1 VSPEERHEF
10 SSEMVTLLLFC
21 LCLGASL
28 PVQASSVSVTDMDVT
43 TVNHTACIPL
53 NQLPDHTIQHV
64 FREYRKIRKVEVHL
78 LGAGEV
84 MVDVSLATGYRDGN
98 LSAPVS
104 QSCGS
109 RWVELE
115 RGSVLSFDCIDQD
128 PEGFPAVAA
137 YAKLK
142 SDASNSMALCQI
154 IVTVLDSKPIA
165 FKRKRKQIISFFSD
179 RFDIDG
185 SNEL

>member
-1 VSPEERHEF
+1 
-10 SSEMVTLLLFC
+10 
-21 LCLGASL
+21 
-28 PVQASSVSVTDMDVT
+28 
-43 TVNHTACIPL
+43 
-53 NQLPDHTIQHV
+53 
-64 FREYRKIRKVEVHL
+64 
-78 LGAGEV
+78 

-185 SNEL
+185 SDEL